1 MELHNLTPSLG
12 SNKSKRRIARGEGS
26 GSGDTAGK
34 GHKGAKARTGHN
46 EKRAHE
52 GGQMPLQMRIPKR
65 GFKNPTRVEYAPVN
79 LSQLQ
84 ALVDKDKVTEFNIT
98 NLIDF
103 GFCSKNDKIKILS
116 RGELTAKISVEAH
129 AISESAKA
137 AIEALGGSVSII

>member
-46 EKRAHE
+46 EKRGHE

-84 ALVDKDKVTEFNIT
+84 ALVDKNKVTEFNVT
-98 NLIDF
+98 SLIDF